1 MINEDSSIRI
11 YLDEEKVDLDPCVL
25 ASKVLADHKSGVCLI
40 VHTDDR
46 KHNHSTHWFDNID
59 TSEVLNE
66 SLRITKKAKLR
77 GYTWSFYVLKSYDET
92 SGRVICQDTTP
103 SFNES
108 LKATDRLQEVI
119 QLYIITL

>member
-66 SLRITKKAKLR
+66 SVRITKKAKLR
-77 GYTWSFYVLKSYDET
+77 GYTWSFYVLKSYDEI

-108 LKATDRLQEVI
+108 LKAADRLQEVI
-119 QLYIITL
+119 

>member
-1 MINEDSSIRI
+1 MINKDSSIRI

-108 LKATDRLQEVI
+108 LEAANRLQEVI
-119 QLYIITL
+119 